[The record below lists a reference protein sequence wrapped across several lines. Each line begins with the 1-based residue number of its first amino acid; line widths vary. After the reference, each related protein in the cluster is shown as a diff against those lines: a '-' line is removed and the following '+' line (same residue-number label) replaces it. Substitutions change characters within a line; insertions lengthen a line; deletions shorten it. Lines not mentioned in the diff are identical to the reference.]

1 MLSGSRRNST
11 SVTKYPYVSP
21 LPEASLRLEC
31 YWYVDE
37 SSRAGTIEVPFES
50 IISVV
55 NALLIHFPF
64 CFPFFFPR
72 APCLCMSGWLPKAG
86 MCDCSSPTPGGD
98 NSDVFEGHAREYSF
112 LSHIRS
118 SSFLFSPH
126 FLILSSARN
135 DPRYARSPR
144 CHEQVLYPRDISF
157 PRLIS
162 ILKTFSSRSFVR
174 SRPYASPGP
183 PLSFPTL
190 LPEPLESLLRLF
202 TNYRTHF
209 HPSVV
214 FRSRS
219 ESRSSISGEN
229 QLVPCVL

>member
-1 MLSGSRRNST
+1 MYSRVTLENTRFSLIFDHLPSSSLLIFLS
-11 SVTKYPYVSP
+11 SP
-21 LPEASLRLEC
+21 LLA
-31 YWYVDE
+31 
-37 SSRAGTIEVPFES
+37 TIP
-50 IISVV
+50 
-55 NALLIHFPF
+55 ATH
-64 CFPFFFPR
+64 
-72 APCLCMSGWLPKAG
+72 AP
-86 MCDCSSPTPGGD
+86 
-98 NSDVFEGHAREYSF
+98 
-112 LSHIRS
+112 
-118 SSFLFSPH
+118 
-126 FLILSSARN
+126 
-135 DPRYARSPR
+135 PR

-183 PLSFPTL
+183 PLSFSTL